1 MDKLYKLK
9 FEDLKLPNPT
19 RMGFDT
25 IDFKQEVDDLIDNLS
40 SYENS
45 RIYGAAQ
52 MIATGTCP
60 ECCGSTF
67 MDAEEE
73 NGDDSCNGSH
83 NFDCSGGE
91 MTEASWL
98 SLYKYESFQSALKER
113 MIERTSC

>member
-1 MDKLYKLK
+1 MQDLYKLK

-25 IDFKQEVDDLIDNLS
+25 IDFKEEVDDLIDNLS
-40 SYENS
+40 SYEGS
-45 RIYGAAQ
+45 RIYGAAE

-73 NGDDSCNGSH
+73 NGDESCNGSH

-98 SLYKYESFQSALKER
+98 SLYKYESFQKALKER
-113 MIERTSC
+113 MIERLAV